1 MKNTIQILS
10 LFVFCIIFND
20 LSAQSRELLGKAWEL
35 KKELQ
40 LTDKASE
47 HLKKFN
53 AEKLELLKEIKGL
66 ESDYFAKYAE
76 GNQDIDLKDKIR
88 NLYNKKD
95 ALVNAVKK
103 RAIVNEDEAFF
114 LELMQHIRPKD
125 LREFLKQS
133 TLTDSHRSFYAYWL
147 ENLKY
152 TEEGTQLKNFVLS
165 DQQGKSVDTKEINGK
180 TLWVE
185 SWASKCGPCIKK
197 LKQMKPLYS
206 KLKDK
211 GFVVLAVSWDYSK
224 TGVIKSLAD
233 AKKDWT
239 KVINKHDF
247 NWLNVFDHGDKIME
261 GQFGSTGKN
270 LLVSSNGIILGYDL
284 SVFEVEEFLL
294 GE

>member
-35 KKELQ
+35 KKELH
-40 LTDKASE
+40 LADKASE
-47 HLKKFN
+47 NLKSFNADLTECLKKIK
-53 AEKLELLKEIKGL
+53 ELESKYYSQSSDEYLSIKLKKEILKL
-66 ESDYFAKYAE
+66 Y
-76 GNQDIDLKDKIR
+76 DIKH
-88 NLYNKKD
+88 
-95 ALVNAVKK
+95 ALVADVKK
-103 RAIVNEDEAFF
+103 IAIANKDEAFF
-114 LELMQHIRPKD
+114 LDLMQHIRPKD

-133 TLTDSHRSFYAYWL
+133 TLSDSHRSFYEHWL
-147 ENLKY
+147 ERIKY
-152 TEEGTQLKNFVLS
+152 TEEGTQLKNFALR
-165 DQQGKSVDTKEINGK
+165 DQQGKSIDTKEIHGK
-180 TLWVE
+180 TLWID

-224 TGVIKSLAD
+224 TGVIKSLDD
-233 AKKDWT
+233 AKNDWN
-239 KVINKHDF
+239 KVINKQGF
-247 NWLNVFDHGDKIME
+247 NWLNVFDEGDKIME

-284 SVFEVEEFLL
+284 SVFEVEEILM